1 MEAIRRWKLT
11 RFGFESEI
19 VSMGPDVVH
28 FPLAL
33 VFSCAFFFARFLFDR
48 FFYQPIAA
56 WILGSKSMSTSEV
69 TSKSNR
75 GNGGKGTVTVM
86 GKGGHWQNS
95 KRKDEDAHHASK
107 MNKIVKFSESMWKL
121 TYYAGV
127 QCWALLI
134 IHREPWSLHT
144 RLYFSAWPNQPL
156 SFSIM
161 LFYMCQCGF
170 YIYSI
175 GALVA
180 WETRRKDF
188 SVMMSHHIV
197 TTILITYSYLTRFFR
212 IGTIIL
218 ALHDTS
224 DVFLEAAKLF
234 KYSEKEIAAS
244 VCFGLFAI
252 SWLLLRLIYFPF
264 WIIRTSSYECVES
277 LKDLEKFPTMF
288 YYIFNTMLLTLLV
301 FHMYWWK
308 LIFNMILKQMSNRGQ
323 VGEDVRSDS
332 EDD

>member
-1 MEAIRRWKLT
+1 MEAIRRWKLAG
-11 RFGFESEI
+11 FGFESQI

-28 FPLAL
+28 FSLAL
-33 VFSCAFFFARFLFDR
+33 AFSCAFFFARFLFDR
-48 FFYQPIAA
+48 LLYQPIAA
-56 WILGSKSMSTSEV
+56 WILGSKSKSMSTSEK
-69 TSKSNR
+69 TSKS
-75 GNGGKGTVTVM
+75 NGGKGTVTVT

-121 TYYAGV
+121 MYYAGV

-134 IHREPWSLHT
+134 IYREPWSLHT

-224 DVFLEAAKLF
+224 DIFMEAAKLF
-234 KYSEKEIAAS
+234 KYSEKDIAAS

-264 WIIRTSSYECVES
+264 WIIRTSSYKCVES

>member
-1 MEAIRRWKLT
+1 
-11 RFGFESEI
+11 
-19 VSMGPDVVH
+19 MGPDVVH

-33 VFSCAFFFARFLFDR
+33 AFSFAFFVARFLLDR
-48 FFYQPIAA
+48 FLYQPMAA
-56 WILGSKSMSTSEV
+56 WIIGIGRKSTSHSEI
-69 TSKSNR
+69 TSKSKIE
-75 GNGGKGTVTVM
+75 GKSNGGRGAGT
-86 GKGGHWQNS
+86 GRRGHWQSGS
-95 KRKDEDAHHASK
+95 KIREEEEEVQENHHAK
-107 MNKIVKFSESMWKL
+107 KENKVNKIVKFSESMWKL
-121 TYYAGV
+121 TYYMGV

-134 IHREPWSLHT
+134 ICREPWSLHT
-144 RLYFSAWPNQPL
+144 RLYFATWPNQPL
-156 SFSIM
+156 NFSLM

-197 TTILITYSYLTRFFR
+197 TTFLITYSYLTRFFR
-212 IGTIIL
+212 IGIIIL

-224 DVFLEAAKLF
+224 DVFLEVAKLF
-234 KYSEKEIAAS
+234 KYSEKEVAAS

-264 WIIRTSSYECVES
+264 WIIRTSSYECVEAF
-277 LKDLEKFPTMF
+277 KDLEKFPTMF

-301 FHMYWWK
+301 FHIYWWK
-308 LIFNMILKQMSNRGQ
+308 LIFNMILKQMSNKGQ